1 MLIFLKCPKERTYFT
16 QQLLEA
22 KLVSSKHL
30 IQVHLEIL
38 SRSVENMASHLLTKY
53 NPWSK
58 SCQSLRSN
66 LGTAGRAHGAH
77 GFHFLL
83 VKCVLKCGVSDTWL
97 QTSPSLNYDR
107 FHAHQVKLK

>member
-53 NPWSK
+53 NP
-58 SCQSLRSN
+58 
-66 LGTAGRAHGAH
+66 
-77 GFHFLL
+77 
-83 VKCVLKCGVSDTWL
+83 
-97 QTSPSLNYDR
+97 
-107 FHAHQVKLK
+107 